1 LPAGVWELLKDSLT
15 VINLLLVLYI
25 FRQTRKQQRTDRNE
39 DRSFRDQQR
48 AEAKAERIEQYNIE
62 IGSFWIQRL
71 ILEPNRELIDE
82 FFDRYEDLLKHVYER
97 AVQAA
102 DVNQPPDVGE
112 TRKNIREFKTFYYR
126 IRRRII
132 EPLCWVSKEFD
143 NLRSIGRQ
151 IEDLV
156 STELARM
163 PASLHGVDLPEQHEV
178 PAARLATLRAEMV
191 RAILEG
197 QSGFAHVR

>member
-1 LPAGVWELLKDSLT
+1 MW
-15 VINLLLVLYI
+15 YI
-25 FRQTRKQQRTDRNE
+25 FARTRKQQRADRSE
-39 DRSFRDQQR
+39 DRAFREEQR
-48 AEAKAERIEQYNIE
+48 TEAKTERIEQYNIE

-82 FFDRYEDLLKHVYER
+82 FFDRYEDALKRVYEN
-97 AVQAA
+97 AIQPP
-102 DVNQPPDVGE
+102 DPSQPPDVGE
-112 TRKNIREFKTFYYR
+112 TRKNIREFKSSYYR

-143 NLRSIGRQ
+143 GLRSVGRQ

-156 STELARM
+156 STELATM
-163 PASLHGVDLPEQHEV
+163 PGALHGVDFPEQHEP
-178 PAARLATLRAEMV
+178 PAARLVALRAEMV

-197 QSGFAHVR
+197 QSRFAHVS